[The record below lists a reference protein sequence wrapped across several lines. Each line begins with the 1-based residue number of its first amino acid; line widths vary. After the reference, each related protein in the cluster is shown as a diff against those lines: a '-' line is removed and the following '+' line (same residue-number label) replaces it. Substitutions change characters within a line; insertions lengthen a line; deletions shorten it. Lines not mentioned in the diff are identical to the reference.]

1 MSSMKK
7 DIPPWA
13 MRTAQPEDLS
23 FVRDSCRQGRTQI
36 KWPDLEALRGWAKQQ
51 GWPTPWLDF
60 KKAFTT
66 KMIENQESLGLAL
79 KESGV
84 EILIPKSD
92 CAILADKLAELDAL
106 YEERSTDGRPTGWGM
121 LVEELREIRRAVEAG
136 VVVKIEGA
144 QPLRTWQGFYDW
156 AHGRYHMLE
165 DGYDKWIGDDSR

>member
-23 FVRDSCRQGRTQI
+23 FVRDSCRRGRTQI

-51 GWPTPWLDF
+51 GWPTPWLGLE
-60 KKAFTT
+60 KAFTT

-79 KESGV
+79 EESGV

-144 QPLRTWQGFYDW
+144 QPLRTWQEFYDW

-165 DGYDKWIGDDSR
+165 DGYDKWIGDDS